1 MSAQAPSRG
10 TKHRLLAVARVL
22 VWLVVAA
29 CVVIFAR
36 SIRWATVRDAFAA
49 ADGRLLAISAGLWIC
64 STACQGTRW
73 FALVRA
79 VAKASWRSVLACY
92 YVGQAGSVVLPMR
105 AGEAVRIELLARRT
119 GLSRAV
125 ALGTVAIDHTVNGC
139 VMFLLAATLPFFL
152 PVPAW
157 TRAVVWAAVPLILC
171 LVFVMLRLA
180 KDPTAHPGA
189 SKLRRSLNRL
199 RGGLVGLRRPR
210 SVAGAF
216 ASAIAAWTLEIATTA
231 AALAA
236 FHLPH
241 GVAAAMAILF
251 GVNLALAIP
260 APPANLGN
268 FELGAGFA
276 LVALGGDKDA
286 AAAFALGFHALQIVP
301 VLVIGGI
308 SLLAFRRRQ
317 IAAAAHVAAH
327 PAEVEDA
334 VSPDDAERAVEEA
347 AQAPISPGPVPG
359 APD

>member
-1 MSAQAPSRG
+1 MNTQ
-10 TKHRLLAVARVL
+10 AVARGGTRRRLVAIGRVL
-22 VWLVVAA
+22 VWLVVAV

-36 SIRWATVRDAFAA
+36 SIRWGSVRDAFAA
-49 ADGRLLAISAGLWIC
+49 ADGRLLAAAAALWVG
-64 STACQGTRW
+64 STVFQGTRW

-79 VAKASWRSVLACY
+79 VAKPSWRSVLACY
-92 YVGQAGSVVLPMR
+92 YVGQAGSAVLPMR
-105 AGEAVRIELLARRT
+105 AGEAVRIELLARRN

-157 TRAVVWAAVPLILC
+157 TRAVVWAAVPLVFG
-171 LVFVMLRLA
+171 LVLVMLRLA
-180 KDPTAHPGA
+180 RDPTAHPGA
-189 SKLRRSLNRL
+189 SNFRRSLNRL

-216 ASAIAAWTLEIATTA
+216 AAAIAAWILEIATTA
-231 AALAA
+231 FALAA

-241 GVAAAMAILF
+241 GIAAAMAILL

-286 AAAFALGFHALQIVP
+286 AAAFALGFHALQILP
-301 VLVIGGI
+301 VLVIGGA
-308 SLLAFRRRQ
+308 SLLAFRGRQ

-327 PAEVEDA
+327 PSEVEQA
-334 VSPDDAERAVEEA
+334 AEDAEQGVAEEA
-347 AQAPISPGPVPG
+347 ARGAEVPTAGPPQ
-359 APD
+359 